1 MVEGNFKNKQ
11 SGLKRG
17 TRRSTHQYGCID
29 TLALVIFT
37 ALLQPLGQWLLKYM
51 LNEIEDFKSMNYFK
65 FTLSLVS
72 FIFGLTLSIV
82 WYKLSRSNK

>member
-17 TRRSTHQYGCID
+17 TRRSIHRYSYID

-37 ALLQPLGQWLLKYM
+37 ALLQPLGQWLLRYM

>member
-17 TRRSTHQYGCID
+17 TRRPTHRYSYID

-37 ALLQPLGQWLLKYM
+37 ALLQPLGQWLLRYM

-72 FIFGLTLSIV
+72 FIFGLVLSII

>member
-1 MVEGNFKNKQ
+1 MVEENFKNKQ

-17 TRRSTHQYGCID
+17 IRRSTHRYSYID

-37 ALLQPLGQWLLKYM
+37 ALLQPLGQWLLRYM

-65 FTLSLVS
+65 FT
-72 FIFGLTLSIV
+72 
-82 WYKLSRSNK
+82 SNKINTNPTK